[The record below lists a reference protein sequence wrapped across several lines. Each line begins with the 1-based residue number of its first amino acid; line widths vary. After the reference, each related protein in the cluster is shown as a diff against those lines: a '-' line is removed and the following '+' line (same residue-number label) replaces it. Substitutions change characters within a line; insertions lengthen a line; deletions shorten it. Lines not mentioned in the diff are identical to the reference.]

1 VASRLELCNVKG
13 IGGRSFALRSVFW
26 PVALRGALDGDIPQW
41 EKVATPAPTPPP
53 TPTPTPTPNRTPNPD
68 PDPNPNPNPDPNPD
82 PDPTPTPTPTPDPNQ
97 VAAAMGGASQNSSR
111 RAMMDFSLFCSRYRH
126 EAPG

>member
-1 VASRLELCNVKG
+1 MASRLELCNVKG

-41 EKVATPAPTPPP
+41 DK
-53 TPTPTPTPNRTPNPD
+53 
-68 PDPNPNPNPDPNPD
+68 
-82 PDPTPTPTPTPDPNQ
+82 
-97 VAAAMGGASQNSSR
+97 VAAAMGGAAQNSPR

-126 EAPG
+126 EAPPN